1 MDKTDEGP
9 WAENKRELVAD
20 IMVKAKQIEY
30 LISSLPQPEPEEAQV
45 SLALLNLE
53 GNHSFYNRHS
63 QAARLEVLEN
73 EMTRANEEYARAVN
87 RASE

>member
-1 MDKTDEGP
+1 MHGV
-9 WAENKRELVAD
+9 ENKRELVTD

-45 SLALLNLE
+45 GGVLSTFSYRVFSV
-53 GNHSFYNRHS
+53 GFCS
-63 QAARLEVLEN
+63 QAARLEKLEG

-87 RASE
+87 RASELFPYQA